1 MFLGPG
7 RASKAPRFRFA
18 FEWSAS
24 CKSLLRL
31 IEKDRKPSMTQ
42 YLSKRT
48 WGNKNTRLCH
58 AHQSPDLQD
67 FHPCKKEVG
76 CIVATSKVPSQSS
89 EPFAEVREDGHAG
102 GSWQPHKFPGA
113 SKTSFEDGKI
123 MHCLCYVVTQCIY
136 IIMYILIVFWGW
148 QRQIH

>member
-1 MFLGPG
+1 
-7 RASKAPRFRFA
+7 
-18 FEWSAS
+18 
-24 CKSLLRL
+24 
-31 IEKDRKPSMTQ
+31 MTQ

-113 SKTSFEDGKI
+113 SKNLVWRWESHALFMLCCDSVYIYTIMIDYCDDKGKYI
-123 MHCLCYVVTQCIY
+123 KTELHICTYVVFGSVIEVVNSEKDDKH
-136 IIMYILIVFWGW
+136 M
-148 QRQIH
+148 